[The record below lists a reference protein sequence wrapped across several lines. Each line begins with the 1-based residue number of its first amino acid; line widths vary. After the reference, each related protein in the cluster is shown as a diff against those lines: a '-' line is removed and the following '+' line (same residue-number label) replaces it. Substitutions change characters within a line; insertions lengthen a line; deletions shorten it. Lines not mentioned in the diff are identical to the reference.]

1 MHFSTKIKKFFE
13 GMRVYENLKEDEK
26 IIHVPFALNFT
37 LTIVTIV
44 EQLQQFLVDVK
55 NKVCRE
61 IPDIDFELM
70 TDIDKIM
77 SKKLKTDMAAL
88 NDRTVRQILDEI
100 FGELLDRT
108 PLELHKAESGSF

>member
-77 SKKLKTDMAAL
+77 PPVSRFGGGNRAAKKQTVIDKLKAFFERFFGIGS
-88 NDRTVRQILDEI
+88 NEFVKDE
-100 FGELLDRT
+100 
-108 PLELHKAESGSF
+108 